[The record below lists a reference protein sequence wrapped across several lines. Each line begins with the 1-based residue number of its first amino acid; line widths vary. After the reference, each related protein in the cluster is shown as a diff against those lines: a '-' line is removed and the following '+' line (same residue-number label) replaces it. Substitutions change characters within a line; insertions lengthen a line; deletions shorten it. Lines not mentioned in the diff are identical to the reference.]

1 MPAPPFPEPRTVSTN
16 GIRMAYYEQGEGIP
30 IVLCHGFPELA
41 YSWRHQLPALA
52 RAGYRAIAPDQRGYG
67 LTEGTSAVRD
77 YDIRHLTDDLVGL
90 LDALKIDR
98 AIFCGHDWGGLVVW
112 PMAQLNPDR
121 VLGVVGVNVPFIPP
135 APVDPIELFR
145 QAMGERMYIVH
156 FQKPGE
162 ADAFFNAHCEKAFRM
177 FLRRQR
183 MTHDEFAKLPKE
195 MKTFDMLANIAA
207 FDPTTVTQG
216 DLFMSEE
223 ELMVF
228 VNAFKRTGFTGPI
241 NWYRNWT
248 RNWEITRSLVPRVM
262 KPALVVAGDRD
273 LVLSPAL
280 MNGVEQYVPDIET
293 HLVPECGH
301 WTQQEQPEIFNRLL
315 IDWLKRRFS

>member
-1 MPAPPFPEPRTVSTN
+1 MSATPFPEPRYVQTN
-16 GIRMAYYEQGEGIP
+16 GIRMAYYEQGAGLP

-52 RAGYRAIAPDQRGYG
+52 KAGFRAIAPDQRGYG
-67 LTEGTSAVRD
+67 LTEGAKTVRE

-135 APVDPIELFR
+135 ALIDPIELFR
-145 QAMGERMYIVH
+145 QAMGERMYIVQ
-156 FQKPGE
+156 FQKSQEPDRIF
-162 ADAFFNAHCEKAFRM
+162 AANVEKVFRM
-177 FLRRQR
+177 LLRRQR
-183 MTHDEFAKLPKE
+183 MSHEEFAKQPKE
-195 MKTFDMLANIAA
+195 MKSFDLVSSVAA
-207 FDPTTVTQG
+207 FDPATIQPD

-223 ELMVF
+223 DLMVF
-228 VNAFKRTGFTGPI
+228 VETFKRTGFTGPI

-262 KPALVVAGDRD
+262 KPSLVIAGDRD

-280 MNGVEQYVPDIET
+280 MQGIETYVPDVET
-293 HLVPECGH
+293 HLVPHCGH
-301 WTQQEQPEIFNRLL
+301 WTQQEHPDVFNRLL
-315 IDWLKRRFS
+315 IDWLKRRFG